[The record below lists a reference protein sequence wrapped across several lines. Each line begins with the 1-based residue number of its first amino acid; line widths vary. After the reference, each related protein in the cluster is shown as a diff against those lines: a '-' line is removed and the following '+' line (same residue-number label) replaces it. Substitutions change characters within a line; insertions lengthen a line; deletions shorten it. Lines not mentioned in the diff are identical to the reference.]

1 MEIQKVFLIPHFHF
15 DFEWW
20 KEEPYHEEDALVII
34 ERGLDLLGTYPQFTF
49 VIDTVLPLKRYLE
62 HNPSAKGEITKY
74 INQGRLELVGGGL
87 VSPDEALPTGEG
99 LIRQFV
105 EGKRW
110 YRETFGLDV
119 RVGWEID
126 EFSHP
131 AQVPQIMDMVGL
143 DYLVFSRG
151 VHPYDAMHPTLFR
164 WASPASGRGVTAYW
178 WAAHYTCSEPLS
190 RSREKNLKRF
200 FKEMRVRIP
209 FEGARSPVPYLMIPL
224 GGDFTVPPTDWIEFV
239 DRWNRTESPPLVF
252 STPTEFFNLIAGETL
267 PEVGGEFA
275 PIYSGYFSS
284 RHRLKQRG
292 RQLQNRLCS
301 VEKLLSLDHARG
313 EKYPHEEIRRAW
325 WELLKGDFHDT
336 ICGTGTDRVYRK
348 SLERYDAAERIIEA
362 CVTGGDKSGE
372 TRPSGASHLVFNP
385 CNWERT
391 QTVEIDGRPRT
402 VVAPPLGF
410 APVGPESPAPT
421 DVAAGPGW
429 MENRYLRV
437 DIDGKTGG
445 VGVYD
450 KEKKRPLFR
459 PGGSRIVVEDDIG
472 NLWATRP
479 TGRRHALTITDVAAG
494 GGGAYTAEIAVT
506 MKNRV
511 AAITRRVILPAGRKE
526 VRFSVDVDFF
536 GKDKRIVDTFPFSFS
551 GAWLGE
557 EPFFMGPTADGTW
570 PLQNACVYDGGDY
583 RAAVINRGVPGHE
596 LSGNTLGLVLMRSI
610 SMMSLLW
617 IWWLVKNIVSI
628 RPLLMEALRL
638 YTSGF
643 NTYEFPLYP
652 IHHVAL
658 RDFASEGSS
667 SGFGALDGAEHRK
680 VRLRFAAESKA
691 WERGRHRFEY
701 AILPD
706 VGGVREAA
714 VRGYAF
720 NNPLVVL
727 PAGGRSADEG
737 AAILKEGTDR
747 VIVTAVYPYRDGL
760 ILRCYEPEGRGVR
773 VEFSL
778 GIGVREVYAVKT
790 LGGDQEK
797 IEGSGDGFTYEFAAH
812 EIANFY
818 LVCIR

>member
-20 KEEPYHEEDALVII
+20 KEEPHHEEDALIII
-34 ERGLDLLGTYPQFTF
+34 ERALDFLGRYPQFTF

-62 HNPSAKGEITKY
+62 HNPAAKDEITKY
-74 INQGRLELVGGGL
+74 ISQGRLELVGGGL

-99 LIRQFV
+99 LVRQFA

-131 AQVPQIMDMVGL
+131 AQVSQIMDMMGL
-143 DYLVFSRG
+143 DYFVFSRG

-164 WASPASGRGVTAYW
+164 WASPASGRRVTAYW
-178 WAAHYTCSEPLS
+178 WAAHYTCSEPTS
-190 RSREKNLKRF
+190 RSREKNITRF

-224 GGDFTVPPTDWIEFV
+224 GGDFTIPSVDWIEFV
-239 DRWNRTESPPLVF
+239 DRWNRTQYPPLCF
-252 STPTEFFNLIAGETL
+252 STPTEFFRLIADQTL
-267 PEVGGEFA
+267 PEIGGEFA

-284 RHRLKQRG
+284 RRRLKRRG
-292 RQLQNRLCS
+292 RELQHRLCS
-301 VEKLLSLDHARG
+301 VEKMLSFSGSPGAV
-313 EKYPHEEIRRAW
+313 YPHEQIKRAW

-348 SLERYDAAERIIEA
+348 SLERYDRAEEIIEECMA
-362 CVTGGDKSGE
+362 RADEFLGRGLSGG
-372 TRPSGASHLVFNP
+372 THAVFNP
-385 CNWERT
+385 CGWERKEI
-391 QTVEIDGRPRT
+391 VEIDGRPRL
-402 VVAPPLGF
+402 VVAPPLGVC
-410 APVGPESPAPT
+410 APGPEPAAPT

-429 MENRYLRV
+429 MENRHLRV
-437 DIDGKTGG
+437 DINERTGA

-450 KEKKRPLFR
+450 KDKERPLFG
-459 PGGSRIVVEDDIG
+459 PAGGRILIEDDIG
-472 NLWATRP
+472 NLWASRP
-479 TGRRHALTITDVAAG
+479 TGRRHELAVTDIAAG
-494 GGGAYTAEIAVT
+494 GDGAHAAEIAVT

-511 AAITRRVILPAGRKE
+511 AAITRRVILPAGAKE
-526 VRFSVDVDFF
+526 VRFVVEVDFF
-536 GKDKRIVDTFPFSFS
+536 GKDKRVVDTFPFSFA
-551 GAWLGE
+551 GRWIGE
-557 EPFFMGPTADGTW
+557 EPFFMGPKADGTW
-570 PLQNACVYDGGDY
+570 PLQNACLYDGGDY
-583 RAAVINRGVPGHE
+583 RAAVINRGIPGHE
-596 LSGNTLGLVLMRSI
+596 LSGNTLGLVLMRSV

-617 IWWLVKNIVSI
+617 AWWLIKNIVPI
-628 RPLLMEALRL
+628 WPLLIKALRL

-667 SGFGALDGAEHRK
+667 SGFGALDPAEHLK
-680 VRLRFAAESKA
+680 VRMRFAAESQA

-701 AILPD
+701 ALLPD
-706 VGGVREAA
+706 IGGVREAA

-720 NNPLVVL
+720 NNPLVVR
-727 PAGGRSADEG
+727 PARGAEKGGG
-737 AAILKEGTDR
+737 GAILKKGTDR
-747 VIVTAVYPYRDGL
+747 VIVTAVCPCRDGFV
-760 ILRCYEPEGRGVR
+760 LRCYEPEGRGAR

-778 GIGVREVYAVKT
+778 GKGVGEVYAVKT
-790 LGGDQEK
+790 LGGDRVQ
-797 IEGSGDGFTYEFAAH
+797 IERSGDGFAYDFAAH

-818 LVCIR
+818 FVCNR